1 MLNTAPTKAAPRS
14 IAFQHD
20 VMEGLGQ
27 VPKRLPCKYFYDKR
41 GSALFDEICDLDEY
55 YLTRTEQAIMNRY
68 ASEMGTQIDSGAM
81 LVEYGS
87 GSSIKTRILLDH
99 LIDPVAYVPVDI
111 SHRHLQRVAERLR
124 VDYPHLEILPVTADF
139 TRPFSLPHSRE
150 PATHC
155 AVYFPG
161 STIGNFE
168 PAEAERL
175 LRSIS
180 ERCGSGGGLLIGI
193 DLVKDVETL
202 ERAYNDDAGVTA
214 AFNLNLLR
222 RIRDELDADIDVQAF
237 EHVAFYNHQA
247 SRIEIYIRSL
257 KQQTIRIGETSF
269 ELDAGELIHTEYS
282 HKYTIEGF
290 SALAARAGLELHR
303 SWTDDE
309 RLFAVLHLV
318 VAGVGSQ
325 QNAP

>member
-1 MLNTAPTKAAPRS
+1 MLKTAPPKASSRS
-14 IAFQHD
+14 ITFQHD
-20 VMEGLGQ
+20 VITGLGKS
-27 VPKRLPCKYFYDKR
+27 PKRLPCKYFYDKR
-41 GSALFDEICDLDEY
+41 GSALFDEICELDEY
-55 YLTRTEQAIMNRY
+55 YLTRTEQAIMDRY
-68 ASEMGTQIDSGAM
+68 ASEMGAQIDSGAM

-124 VDYPHLEILPVTADF
+124 ADYPQLEVIPVTADF
-139 TRPFSLPHSRE
+139 TRPFSLPTPRK

-175 LRSIS
+175 LRSIT
-180 ERCGSGGGLLIGI
+180 ERCGDGGGLLIGI

-214 AFNLNLLR
+214 AFNLNLLH
-222 RIRDELDADIDVQAF
+222 RIGDELDAEIDVEAF
-237 EHVAFYNHQA
+237 EHVAFYNGEA

-257 KQQTIRIGETSF
+257 KRQTIRIAENSF
-269 ELDAGELIHTEYS
+269 QLDAGELIHTEYS
-282 HKYTIEGF
+282 HKYTIDGF
-290 SALAARAGLELHR
+290 SKLAARAGLALHR
-303 SWTDDE
+303 SWTDDD

-318 VAGVGSQ
+318 VTGGQ
-325 QNAP
+325 M